1 MNATQPLTL
10 SAASRPLTF
19 EIAAINEHGESVPT
33 AIAGLVNPLIA
44 ALVMASSSLIVI
56 GNALR
61 AGRA

>member
-1 MNATQPLTL
+1 V
-10 SAASRPLTF
+10 
-19 EIAAINEHGESVPT
+19 IAVPA

-61 AGRA
+61 AGRG

>member
-1 MNATQPLTL
+1 MSDTPVIKNGSSSLQNNLLMGRVFVFA
-10 SAASRPLTF
+10 
-19 EIAAINEHGESVPT
+19 

-61 AGRA
+61 AGRG